1 MNKQGEKNSKFMG
14 FFLNISSLGTIGI
27 FLVLIIFLAFFTPE
41 RNFIQPG
48 NIRNILLY
56 GSEFT
61 IIVLGA
67 GMLMIAGEF
76 DLSVGSVLAFC
87 SFVFIRLFAMGI
99 NPFIVTI
106 ITLICGSVIGMIN
119 GLITT
124 KGKILS
130 FVATLGTMMFWRGIT
145 LMISGGVMIPLDSSE
160 LKFFTSAFIG
170 KIGNFF
176 PSQAI
181 WLILFA
187 AILGLMLHSHRFGN
201 WVFSTGDNEKAANSM
216 AINTDKVKI
225 ICFIIVGFLVAFTA
239 VTQTLRVSAFSSRV
253 GTGWEL
259 KVIAA
264 AVIGGTSLRGGRGN
278 MLGILIGAF
287 IIVIIENAL
296 VIARLPYEW
305 TYMIFGIIILFSVSL
320 DLFIERR
327 RKRVI

>member
-1 MNKQGEKNSKFMG
+1 LNKQGEKNSKFLG
-14 FFLNISSLGTIGI
+14 FFFNISSLGTIGI
-27 FLVLIIFLAFFTPE
+27 FLVLIILLAFFIPE

-48 NIRNILLY
+48 NIRNLLFF
-56 GSEFT
+56 GSEFA

-87 SFVFIRLFAMGI
+87 SFVFVRLFAMGI

-106 ITLICGSVIGMIN
+106 ITLICGGVIGMIN

-124 KGKILS
+124 KGRILS
-130 FVATLGTMMFWRGIT
+130 FIATLGAMMFWRGIT
-145 LMISGGVMIPLDSSE
+145 LLVSGGIMMPLDTSRF
-160 LKFFTSAFIG
+160 KFFTSAFIG

-176 PSQAI
+176 SSQAI

-187 AILGLMLHSHRFGN
+187 AILGLMLHRHRFGN
-201 WVFSTGDNEKAANSM
+201 WVFSTGGNEKAARSM
-216 AINTDKVKI
+216 AVNTDKVKI
-225 ICFIIVGFLVAFTA
+225 ICFIIVGFLVAFAA
-239 VTQTLRVSAFSSRV
+239 VIQTLRLAAFSSRV

-264 AVIGGTSLRGGRGN
+264 AVVGGTSLRGGRGN
-278 MLGILIGAF
+278 MLGIFIGAF

-305 TYMIFGIIILFSVSL
+305 NYMAFGIIILFSILL
-320 DLFIERR
+320 DLFIERSR
-327 RKRVI
+327 ERVI